1 MAVSLPT
8 AADVRKARE
17 QAAKRAAER
26 AGMARTPL
34 LAVLGAG
41 DVAVTTVTRAVAAAR
56 IRAAER
62 TERVSDLPWKL
73 NADELRVRAEQ
84 TYAGLAERGEKAWGR
99 IRKQP
104 QVRHLLATIETY
116 TEKLDARV
124 DDLVDDTHEAAEKV
138 LSTVTRQTRSTGE
151 QVARATR
158 RFAGQAAETV
168 TEASADASQALA
180 DAGAQT
186 AEAISEAG
194 DEAASTTRST
204 TRKAANRTD
213 PKM

>member
-1 MAVSLPT
+1 
-8 AADVRKARE
+8 
-17 QAAKRAAER
+17 
-26 AGMARTPL
+26 MARTPL

-62 TERVSDLPWKL
+62 AERVSELPRKL
-73 NADELRVRAEQ
+73 NADELRTSVDELRVQAEQ
-84 TYAGLAERGEKAWGR
+84 AYAGLAERGEKAWGR

-104 QVRHLLATIETY
+104 QVRRVLATIETY

-124 DDLVDDTHEAAEKV
+124 DDLVDDTHDAAEKA

-151 QVARATR
+151 QVARATQ

-168 TEASADASQALA
+168 TEASEDASKALA

-186 AEAISEAG
+186 AEAG

-204 TRKAANRTD
+204 TRKAANRID
-213 PKM
+213 PKTAAHKPVARRIAAADAVQQKDM